1 MNSLTADTSG
11 LRLGPVWLAPGISRG
26 NGFTMLFASFAAMA
40 MLTYLNFVQPYI
52 LEEILNIPDDVQG
65 SVTGNLAALQEIVVI
80 LFIGFIGA
88 LSDRTGQ
95 RLMFAAGFGICAIG
109 LFLYPLAANLPEL
122 YVYRAVFSVGAA
134 AIPVMLTACLTHY
147 TQEVSRGTWIGINS
161 VLNGAG
167 VLFMALVLARLPD
180 ILSAQGMEMVPAVR
194 YSVWAAGGVGLVS
207 ALILYLGIKD
217 CVDLPADKPSIFEQ
231 IARGVSVARDNSK
244 VALSYFATFAA
255 RGGLVVVGS
264 FFSLWAVRA
273 GADQGISTGE
283 SMVRA
288 GMLFGILQ
296 LSALVAG
303 GLAGLLLDRINRL
316 TGICLAFGIAAI
328 GYGIMGNM
336 SSPFSSM
343 LIPVAILVGIGETS
357 CVVAGATLFGQECPA
372 ALRNAASG
380 VANFIGAV
388 AILLATFFGGQL
400 FDGIGYGAPF
410 VMMSV
415 IYSLVLV
422 VGLVMRFRD
431 S

>member
-1 MNSLTADTSG
+1 
-11 LRLGPVWLAPGISRG
+11 
-26 NGFTMLFASFAAMA
+26 MLFASFAAMA

-52 LEEILNIPDDVQG
+52 LEEILDIPDDVQG
-65 SVTGNLAALQEIVVI
+65 SVTGNLAALQEVVVI

-95 RLMFAAGFGICAIG
+95 RVMFAAGFAICALG
-109 LFLYPLAANLPEL
+109 LFLYPLAADLPQL
-122 YVYRAVFSVGAA
+122 YAYRAVFSVGAA

-147 TQEVSRGTWIGINS
+147 TQEVSRGTWIGINA

-180 ILSAQGMEMVPAVR
+180 LLHAQGLDMVPAVR

-207 ALILYLGIKD
+207 ALVLYLGIRD
-217 CVDLPADKPSIFEQ
+217 CVHLPEDKPTVLDQ
-231 IARGVSVARDNSK
+231 IGKGILVSRDNPK

-273 GADQGISTGE
+273 GADQGISTTD

-288 GMLFGILQ
+288 GMLFGVLQ

-316 TGICLAFGIAAI
+316 TGICLAFGVAAL

-336 SSPFSSM
+336 SSPFSGM

-357 CVVAGATLFGQECPA
+357 CVVAGATLFGQECPT

-410 VMMSV
+410 TMMSV
-415 IYSLVLV
+415 IYAIVLAV
-422 VGLVMRFRD
+422 AMLMRLRD
-431 S
+431 NRPGSVHQSVRDPGTGTTGGG